1 MNITLLDRLL
11 KIDWLVLDVDGVLT
25 EGGIGYDDHG
35 LEQKAFFVRDGS
47 GMKIWRFAGKHAA
60 LLTGRSSRI
69 VEVRA
74 RELEV
79 TRVMQGVADKW
90 EALQS
95 LIKEIGAKP
104 EQICAMGDDVVDL
117 GVLHSC
123 GLAVAVADACPETR
137 AAAHYVTRAPGGRGA
152 VREVI
157 ELVLRAQG
165 HWHGVVEHYRHRT
178 AAGPIGS

>member
-1 MNITLLDRLL
+1 MTTLLDRLL

-25 EGGIGYDDHG
+25 EGGIGYDDRG
-35 LEQKAFFVRDGS
+35 LEQKSFHARDGS

-79 TRVMQGVADKW
+79 TRVMQGATDKW

-95 LIKEIGAKP
+95 LLKEFDARP
-104 EQICAMGDDVVDL
+104 EQVCAMGDDVVEL
-117 GVLHSC
+117 GMLHGC
-123 GLAVAVADACPETR
+123 GLAVTVADGCPEAR
-137 AAAHYVTRAPGGRGA
+137 HAAHYITRARGGRGA

-157 ELVLRAQG
+157 ELILRAQG
-165 HWHGVVEHYRHRT
+165 KWQGVVEHYMHRT
-178 AAGPIGS
+178 PAG

>member
-1 MNITLLDRLL
+1 MTTLLDRLL

-25 EGGIGYDDHG
+25 EGHIGYDDHG
-35 LEQKAFFVRDGS
+35 LEQKSFHVRDGS
-47 GMKIWRFAGKHAA
+47 GMKIWRFAGKQAA

-79 TRVMQGVADKW
+79 TRVMQGAVDKW
-90 EALQS
+90 ESLQS
-95 LIKEIGAKP
+95 LLKEIGAKP

-117 GVLHSC
+117 GVMSRC
-123 GLAVAVADACPETR
+123 GLAVAVADACPEAR
-137 AAAHYVTRAPGGRGA
+137 SAAQYVTRARGGRGA

-157 ELVLRAQG
+157 ELILRAQG
-165 HWHGVVEHYRHRT
+165 HWHGVVEHYMHRT
-178 AAGPIGS
+178 PTGSIES